1 MTTIKLSFRN
11 IKKSF
16 KDYAIYFFTLILG
29 VAIFYVFNSIES
41 QTVLLDVT
49 NSTHKVIDLMTNM
62 LSGAS
67 VFVAFILGFLIIYAS
82 RFLIKRRNK
91 EFGIYM
97 LLGMSKRKISM
108 ILFFETILIGIISL
122 AVGLGLGVLLSQ
134 LMSMLVANMF
144 EADMTKYEFIFSSQ
158 ACIKTIIYFGIMYVI
173 VMLFNTVNIGKCKL
187 IDLIQT
193 NKKSEKVKMKNP
205 MLCTIVFIISAIALG
220 YAYYMV
226 TGGINETIKPPED
239 IFKPIVIGAVSTF
252 FIFWSLSGLILKIVT
267 SMKNLYVKGLNTFTF
282 RQLSSKINSTVF
294 SMTIISLMLFV
305 TICVLSSALSLKNSM
320 TANLDEL
327 APADIQLEKR
337 VLNEDWLDQGY
348 NEEQIKNSKLSIREI
363 LEKFDFNIDSYL
375 EESVEYNLYQ
385 TEELTFGDTLG
396 DNWETIKNTYTS
408 LIPYNVPYNVADD
421 IMTISDYNKVAK
433 FYGNEEYT
441 INEDEYIIVADYD
454 SMIEI
459 RNVALKDNQEITVF
473 GHTLKPKYNECQ
485 YGFVEMASNHINSG
499 IIIVPDDIVDDNY
512 IVYNSII
519 GNYYTDSLDEQR
531 EIQEQIKNLVNNP
544 ISLEY
549 NLPSINS
556 KVDISEASIGTGALV
571 TFLGLYLGI
580 VFLIASVAILALK
593 ELTESTDNKERY
605 NMLRKLGADEKMINK
620 SLFRQIAIFFMFP
633 LLIAIIHS
641 IFGITFCSY
650 IIETFGNEQL
660 LPSIIMTAIFIVVFY
675 GGYFLITYLSSK
687 NIIKE
692 NRNAREY

>member
-49 NSTHKVIDLMTNM
+49 NSTHEVIDLMTNM

-282 RQLSSKINSTVF
+282 RQLSSKINTTVF

-327 APADIQLEKR
+327 APADIQLTISVKDD
-337 VLNEDWLDQGY
+337 DWLDQGY
-348 NEEQIKNSKLSIREI
+348 NEQQIENSKLGVRKN
-363 LEKFDFNIDSYL
+363 LEALNLDLDNYL
-375 EESVEYNLYQ
+375 NESVEYNIYR
-385 TEELTFGDTLG
+385 TEDLTFDDTLG
-396 DNWETIKNTYTS
+396 NSMEEVERNYLTS
-408 LIPYNVPYNVADD
+408 MIPYSVSEM
-421 IMTISDYNKVAK
+421 IMTISDYNNVAK
-433 FYGNEEYT
+433 IYNNEQYT
-441 INEDEYIIVADYD
+441 LNDDEYMIIADYD
-454 SMIEI
+454 SMIQI
-459 RNVALKDNQEITVF
+459 RNIALKNNEEINVF
-473 GHTLKPKYNECQ
+473 GHTLKPKYNECKD
-485 YGFVEMASNHINSG
+485 GFVDMSSNHINSG
-499 IIIVPDDIVDDNY
+499 IIVVPDSVVDNNFKA
-512 IVYNSII
+512 YNSII
-519 GNYYTDSLDEQR
+519 GNYKTESLDEQKDI
-531 EIQEQIKNLVNNP
+531 ENTIKNLINNP
-544 ISLEY
+544 LSEQY
-549 NLPSINS
+549 NLPTVNTRL
-556 KVDISEASIGTGALV
+556 DISEASIGLGALV

-580 VFLIASVAILALK
+580 VFLIASDAILALK
-593 ELTESTDNKERY
+593 ELTESADNKERY

-660 LPSIIMTAIFIVVFY
+660 LPSIIMTAIFIVVIY

>member
-282 RQLSSKINSTVF
+282 RQLSSKINTTVF

-320 TANLDEL
+320 TANLEEL

-408 LIPYNVPYNVADD
+408 LIPYNVADD

>member
-282 RQLSSKINSTVF
+282 RQLSSKINTTVF

>member
-49 NSTHKVIDLMTNM
+49 NSTHEVIDLMTNM

-282 RQLSSKINSTVF
+282 RQLSSKINTTVF

-337 VLNEDWLDQGY
+337 VLNEEWLDQGY

-363 LEKFDFNIDSYL
+363 LEKYDFNIDSYL

-385 TEELTFGDTLG
+385 TEDLTFGDTLG
-396 DNWETIKNTYTS
+396 DSWKTIKNTYTS
-408 LIPYNVPYNVADD
+408 LIPYNVADD

-459 RNVALKDNQEITVF
+459 RNVALKNNQEITVF
-473 GHTLKPKYNECQ
+473 GHTLKPKYKECQ

-499 IIIVPDDIVDDNY
+499 IIIVPDNVVDDNY
-512 IVYNSII
+512 IAYNSVI

-531 EIQEQIKNLVNNP
+531 EIQEQIKNLINNP
-544 ISLEY
+544 ISIEY

-556 KVDISEASIGTGALV
+556 KVDISEASIGLGALV

-633 LLIAIIHS
+633 LLVAIIHS
-641 IFGITFCSY
+641 IFGIAFCSY
-650 IIETFGNEQL
+650 VISTFGNEKL
-660 LPSIIMTAIFIVVFY
+660 LPSIIMTAIFIVVIY
-675 GGYFLITYLSSK
+675 GGYFLITYLCSK

>member
-41 QTVLLDVT
+41 QTVLLDIT
-49 NSTHKVIDLMTNM
+49 ESTYDIIDTLSNM

-82 RFLIKRRNK
+82 RFLMKRRNK

-122 AVGLGLGVLLSQ
+122 AVGLGLGVALSQ

-144 EADMTKYEFIFSSQ
+144 EADMTRYEFIFSSD
-158 ACIKTIIYFGIMYVI
+158 ACIKTLIYFGIMYVI
-173 VMLFNTVNIGKCKL
+173 VMLFNVINVGKCKL

-193 NKKSEKVKMKNP
+193 SKRTETVKMKEP
-205 MLCTIVFIISAIALG
+205 MLCTIVFIISVIALG
-220 YAYYMV
+220 YAYWLV
-226 TGGINETIKPPED
+226 TGGVNETVQTPDGIIKP
-239 IFKPIVIGAVSTF
+239 IIIGAVATF
-252 FIFWSLSGLILKIVT
+252 FLFWSLSGLMLKIVMG
-267 SMKNLYVKGLNTFTF
+267 MKNLYVKGLNTFTL
-282 RQLSSKINSTVF
+282 RQVSSKINTTVF
-294 SMTIISLMLFV
+294 SMTIICLMLFV
-305 TICVLSSALSLKNSM
+305 TICVLSSALSLKASM
-320 TANLDEL
+320 TANLEEL
-327 APADIQLEKR
+327 APADIQLSISVKDES
-337 VLNEDWLDQGY
+337 WLDQGY
-348 NEEQIKNSKLSIREI
+348 NEAQIENSKLGVRKT
-363 LEKFDFNIDSYL
+363 LEAFGINIDDYL
-375 EESVEYNLYQ
+375 KESVEYNSYRMDG
-385 TEELTFGDTLG
+385 LTFGDSLG
-396 DNWETIKNTYTS
+396 DSLEYIKNNSTS
-408 LIPYNVPYNVADD
+408 MIPYNMPEE
-421 IMTISDYNKVAK
+421 IMTISDYNKLAR

-441 INEDEYIIVADYD
+441 LENNKYMIIADYD
-454 SMIEI
+454 AMIAI
-459 RNVALKDNQEITVF
+459 RNVALANNQELTIF
-473 GHTLKPKYNECQ
+473 GHTLKPKYQECK

-499 IIIVPDDIVDDNY
+499 IIIVPDAV
-512 IVYNSII
+512 VSGEERSYNSII

-531 EIQEQIKNLVNNP
+531 EIQDKIKTMIQNP
-544 ISLEY
+544 LSAEY
-549 NLPSINS
+549 SLPSVNS
-556 KVDISEASIGTGALV
+556 KADISEASIGLGALV

-605 NMLRKLGADEKMINK
+605 TMLRKLGADEKMINK

-633 LLIAIIHS
+633 LLVAIIHS

-650 IIETFGNEQL
+650 VISTFGNKQL
-660 LPSIIMTAIFIVVFY
+660 LPSIIMTAIFIVVIY
-675 GGYFLITYLSSK
+675 CGYFLITYFSSK

-692 NRNAREY
+692 R

>member
-49 NSTHKVIDLMTNM
+49 NSTHEVIDLMTNM

-226 TGGINETIKPPED
+226 TGGINETIKTPED

-282 RQLSSKINSTVF
+282 RQLSSKINTTVF

-408 LIPYNVPYNVADD
+408 LIPYNVADD

-556 KVDISEASIGTGALV
+556 KVDISEASIGIGALV

-660 LPSIIMTAIFIVVFY
+660 LPSIIMTAIFIVVIY
-675 GGYFLITYLSSK
+675 GGYFLITYLYSK

>member
-41 QTVLLDVT
+41 QTVLLDIT
-49 NSTHKVIDLMTNM
+49 ESTYDIIDTLSNM

-82 RFLIKRRNK
+82 RFLMKRRNK

-122 AVGLGLGVLLSQ
+122 AVGLGLGVALSQ

-144 EADMTKYEFIFSSQ
+144 EADMTRYEFIFSSD
-158 ACIKTIIYFGIMYVI
+158 ACIKTLIYFGIMYVI
-173 VMLFNTVNIGKCKL
+173 VMLFNVINVGKCKL

-193 NKKSEKVKMKNP
+193 SKKSETVKMKNP
-205 MLCTIVFIISAIALG
+205 MLCTIVFILSVIALG
-220 YAYYMV
+220 YAYYLV
-226 TGGINETIKPPED
+226 TGGVNETVQTPDGIIKP
-239 IFKPIVIGAVSTF
+239 ISIGAVATF
-252 FIFWSLSGLILKIVT
+252 FLFWSLSGLMLKIV
-267 SMKNLYVKGLNTFTF
+267 MGIKNLYVKGLNTFTL
-282 RQLSSKINSTVF
+282 RQVSSKINTTVF
-294 SMTIISLMLFV
+294 SMTIICLMLFV
-305 TICVLSSALSLKNSM
+305 TICVLSSALSLKASM
-320 TANLDEL
+320 TANLEEL
-327 APADIQLEKR
+327 APADIQLSISVKDES
-337 VLNEDWLDQGY
+337 WLDQGY
-348 NEEQIKNSKLSIREI
+348 NEAQIENSKLGVRKT
-363 LEKFDFNIDSYL
+363 LEAFGINIDDYL
-375 EESVEYNLYQ
+375 KESVEYNSYRM
-385 TEELTFGDTLG
+385 EGLTFGDSLG
-396 DNWETIKNTYTS
+396 DSLEYIKNNSTS
-408 LIPYNVPYNVADD
+408 MIPYNMQEE
-421 IMTISDYNKVAK
+421 IMTISDYNKIAR

-441 INEDEYIIVADYD
+441 LADDEYMIIADYD
-454 SMIEI
+454 AMIAI
-459 RNVALKDNQEITVF
+459 RNVALENEQELTIF
-473 GHTLKPKYNECQ
+473 GHTLKPKYQECK

-499 IIIVPDDIVDDNY
+499 IIIVPDDV
-512 IVYNSII
+512 VSGEERSYNSII

-531 EIQEQIKNLVNNP
+531 EIQEQIKSLVKNP
-544 ISLEY
+544 LSVEYSLP
-549 NLPSINS
+549 NVNS
-556 KVDISEASIGTGALV
+556 KVDISEASIGLGALV

-605 NMLRKLGADEKMINK
+605 AMLRKLGADEKMINK

-633 LLIAIIHS
+633 LLVAIIHS

-650 IIETFGNEQL
+650 VISTFGNEQL
-660 LPSIIMTAIFIVVFY
+660 LPSIIMTAIFIVVIY
-675 GGYFLITYLSSK
+675 GGYFLITYFSSK

-692 NRNAREY
+692 R

>member
-41 QTVLLDVT
+41 QTVLLDIT
-49 NSTHKVIDLMTNM
+49 ESTYDIIDTLSNM

-82 RFLIKRRNK
+82 RFLMKRRNK

-122 AVGLGLGVLLSQ
+122 AVGLGLGVALSQ

-144 EADMTKYEFIFSSQ
+144 EADMTRYEFIFSSD
-158 ACIKTIIYFGIMYVI
+158 ACIKTLIYFGIMYVI
-173 VMLFNTVNIGKCKL
+173 VMLFNVINVGKCKL

-193 NKKSEKVKMKNP
+193 SKKSETVKMKNP
-205 MLCTIVFIISAIALG
+205 MLCTIVFILSVIALG
-220 YAYYMV
+220 YAYWLV
-226 TGGINETIKPPED
+226 TGGVNETVQTPDGIIKP
-239 IFKPIVIGAVSTF
+239 IIIGAVATF
-252 FIFWSLSGLILKIVT
+252 FLFWSLSGLMLKIVMG
-267 SMKNLYVKGLNTFTF
+267 MKKLYVKGLNTFTL
-282 RQLSSKINSTVF
+282 RQVSSKINTTVF
-294 SMTIISLMLFV
+294 SMTIICLMLFV
-305 TICVLSSALSLKNSM
+305 TICVLSSSLSLKNSM
-320 TANLDEL
+320 TENLNAL
-327 APADIQLEKR
+327 APADIQLSISVKDES
-337 VLNEDWLDQGY
+337 WLDQGY
-348 NEEQIKNSKLSIREI
+348 NEAQIENSKLGVRKT
-363 LEKFDFNIDSYL
+363 LEAFGLNIEDYL
-375 EESVEYNLYQ
+375 QESVEYNSYRMDG
-385 TEELTFGDTLG
+385 LTFGDSLG
-396 DNWETIKNTYTS
+396 DSLEYIKNNSTS
-408 LIPYNVPYNVADD
+408 MIPYNMQEE
-421 IMTISDYNKVAK
+421 IMTISDYNELAS

-441 INEDEYIIVADYD
+441 LADDEYMIIADYD
-454 SMIEI
+454 SMIAI
-459 RNVALKDNQEITVF
+459 RNVALENEQELTIF
-473 GHTLKPKYNECQ
+473 GHTLKPKYQECQ

-499 IIIVPDDIVDDNY
+499 IIIVPDAV
-512 IVYNSII
+512 VSGEERSYNSII

-531 EIQEQIKNLVNNP
+531 EIQEQIKSLVKNP
-544 ISLEY
+544 LSVEYSLP
-549 NLPSINS
+549 NVNS
-556 KVDISEASIGTGALV
+556 KVDISEASIGLGALV

-605 NMLRKLGADEKMINK
+605 AMLRKLGADEKMINK

-633 LLIAIIHS
+633 LLVAIIHS

-650 IIETFGNEQL
+650 VISTFGNEQL
-660 LPSIIMTAIFIVVFY
+660 LPSIIMTAIFIVVIY
-675 GGYFLITYLSSK
+675 GGYFLITYFSSK

-692 NRNAREY
+692 R

>member
-49 NSTHKVIDLMTNM
+49 ESTYEVIGMMTTM
-62 LSGAS
+62 LSAAS

-108 ILFFETILIGIISL
+108 VLFFETILIGIISL
-122 AVGLGLGVLLSQ
+122 VVGLGLGVLLSQ

-144 EADMTKYEFIFSSQ
+144 EADMTKYQFIFSSD
-158 ACIKTIIYFGIMYVI
+158 ACIKTLIYFGIMYII
-173 VMLFNTVNIGKCKL
+173 VMLFNAINVGRCKL

-193 NKKSEKVKMKNP
+193 SRKSETVKMKNP
-205 MLCTIVFIISAIALG
+205 LLCVIVFILAAIALG

-226 TGGINETIKPPED
+226 TDGINETVKTPED
-239 IFKPIVIGAVSTF
+239 ILKPIVIGAISTF
-252 FIFWSLSGLILKIVT
+252 FIFWSLSGLILKAVM
-267 SMKNLYVKGLNTFTF
+267 SMKNLYVKGLNAFTF
-282 RQLSSKINSTVF
+282 RQVSSKINTTVF

-327 APADIQLEKR
+327 APADIQLTISVKDD
-337 VLNEDWLDQGY
+337 DWLDQGY
-348 NEEQIKNSKLSIREI
+348 NEKQIENSKLGVRKT
-363 LEKFDFNIDSYL
+363 LEAFDFNIDDYFK
-375 EESVEYNLYQ
+375 EYVEYNSYRMDDF
-385 TEELTFGDTLG
+385 TFADSLG
-396 DNWETIKNTYTS
+396 DSLEYVKNNTTS
-408 LIPYNVPYNVADD
+408 MIPYNMPEE
-421 IMTISDYNKVAK
+421 IIKLSDYNKIAK
-433 FYGNEEYT
+433 IYNNEEYT
-441 INEDEYIIVADYD
+441 LNQDEYMIIADYD
-454 SMIEI
+454 SMIAI
-459 RNVALKDNQEITVF
+459 RDIALEKGQELTIF
-473 GHTLKPKYNECQ
+473 GHKLKPKYNECKD
-485 YGFVEMASNHINSG
+485 GFIEMASNHINSG
-499 IIIVPDDIVDDNY
+499 VIVVPDEIVDEQY
-512 IVYNSII
+512 LAFNSII
-519 GNYYTDSLDEQR
+519 GNYYTDDLDEQR
-531 EIQEQIKNLVNNP
+531 EIKQQILDLVKNPLSAEYCLPTVN
-544 ISLEY
+544 SR
-549 NLPSINS
+549 
-556 KVDISEASIGTGALV
+556 VDISEASIGLGALV

-605 NMLRKLGADEKMINK
+605 KMLRKLGADEKMVNK

-641 IFGITFCSY
+641 IFGIKFCSY
-650 IIETFGNEQL
+650 IISTFGNEQL
-660 LPSIIMTAIFIVVFY
+660 LNSIIMTAVFIVVIY
-675 GGYFLITYLSSK
+675 GGYFLITYLCSK

-692 NRNAREY
+692 K

>member
-49 NSTHKVIDLMTNM
+49 NSTHEVIDLMTNM

-158 ACIKTIIYFGIMYVI
+158 ACIKTIIYFGIMYAI

-205 MLCTIVFIISAIALG
+205 MICTIVFIISAIALG

-252 FIFWSLSGLILKIVT
+252 FIFWSLSGLILKAVM

-282 RQLSSKINSTVF
+282 RQLSSKINTTVF

-408 LIPYNVPYNVADD
+408 LIPYNVADD

-556 KVDISEASIGTGALV
+556 KVDISEASIGIGALV

-675 GGYFLITYLSSK
+675 GGYFLITYLYSK

>member
-49 NSTHKVIDLMTNM
+49 NSTHEVIDLMTNM

-282 RQLSSKINSTVF
+282 RQLSSKINTTVF

-408 LIPYNVPYNVADD
+408 LIPYNVADD

-485 YGFVEMASNHINSG
+485 YGFVEMACNHMNSG

-556 KVDISEASIGTGALV
+556 KVDISEASIGIGALV

-675 GGYFLITYLSSK
+675 GGYFLITYLYSK

>member
-82 RFLIKRRNK
+82 RFLTKRRNK

-226 TGGINETIKPPED
+226 TGGINEIIKTPED

-282 RQLSSKINSTVF
+282 RQLSSKINTTVF

-375 EESVEYNLYQ
+375 EQSVEYNLYQ

-408 LIPYNVPYNVADD
+408 LIPYNVADD

-441 INEDEYIIVADYD
+441 LNEDEYLIVADYD

-485 YGFVEMASNHINSG
+485 YGFVEMAINHINSG
-499 IIIVPDDIVDDNY
+499 IIIVPDDIVDENY

-531 EIQEQIKNLVNNP
+531 EIQEQLKNLINNP

-556 KVDISEASIGTGALV
+556 KVDISEASIGIGALV

-660 LPSIIMTAIFIVVFY
+660 LPSIIMTAIFIVVIY

-687 NIIKE
+687 NIIKTSGKMS
-692 NRNAREY
+692 R

>member
-49 NSTHKVIDLMTNM
+49 NSTHEVIDLMTNM

-226 TGGINETIKPPED
+226 TGGINETIKTPED

-282 RQLSSKINSTVF
+282 RQLSSKINTTVF

-408 LIPYNVPYNVADD
+408 LIPYNVANVADD

-556 KVDISEASIGTGALV
+556 KVDISEASIGIGALV

-660 LPSIIMTAIFIVVFY
+660 LPSIIMTAIFIVVIY
-675 GGYFLITYLSSK
+675 GGYFLITYLYSK

>member
-49 NSTHKVIDLMTNM
+49 ESTYEVIGMMTTM
-62 LSGAS
+62 LSAAS

-144 EADMTKYEFIFSSQ
+144 EADMTKYQFIFSQ
-158 ACIKTIIYFGIMYVI
+158 DACIKTLIYFGIMYVI
-173 VMLFNTVNIGKCKL
+173 VMLFNAINVGKCKL

-193 NKKSEKVKMKNP
+193 SKKSETIKLKNP
-205 MLCTIVFIISAIALG
+205 LLCMVVFILSAIALG
-220 YAYYMV
+220 YSYYMV
-226 TGGINETIKPPED
+226 TGGINETVKTPED
-239 IFKPIVIGAVSTF
+239 ILKPIVIGAISTF
-252 FIFWSLSGLILKIVT
+252 FIFWSLSGLILKIVM
-267 SMKNLYVKGLNTFTF
+267 SMKNLYVKGLNAFTF
-282 RQLSSKINSTVF
+282 RQVSSKINTTVF

-305 TICVLSSALSLKNSM
+305 TICVLSSSLSLKNSM

-327 APADIQLEKR
+327 APADIQLTISVKDD
-337 VLNEDWLDQGY
+337 DWLDQGY
-348 NEEQIKNSKLSIREI
+348 NEKQIENSKLGVRKT
-363 LEKFDFNIDSYL
+363 LEAFDFNIDDYFK
-375 EESVEYNLYQ
+375 EYVEYNSYRM
-385 TEELTFGDTLG
+385 EDFTFADSLG
-396 DNWETIKNTYTS
+396 DSLEYVKNNNTS
-408 LIPYNVPYNVADD
+408 MIPYNMPEE
-421 IMTISDYNKVAK
+421 IIKLSDYNKIARI
-433 FYGNEEYT
+433 YNNEEYT
-441 INEDEYIIVADYD
+441 LNQDEYMIIADYD
-454 SMIEI
+454 SMIAI
-459 RNVALKDNQEITVF
+459 RNIALEKGQELTIF
-473 GHTLKPKYNECQ
+473 GHKLKPKYNECKD
-485 YGFVEMASNHINSG
+485 GFIEMASNHINSG
-499 IIIVPDDIVDDNY
+499 VIVVPDEIVDEQY
-512 IVYNSII
+512 LAFNSII
-519 GNYYTDSLDEQR
+519 GNYYTDDLDEQR
-531 EIQEQIKNLVNNP
+531 EIKQQILDLVKNPLSAEYCLPTVN
-544 ISLEY
+544 SR
-549 NLPSINS
+549 
-556 KVDISEASIGTGALV
+556 VDISEASIGLGALV

-605 NMLRKLGADEKMINK
+605 KMLRKLGADEKMVNK

-641 IFGITFCSY
+641 IFGIKFCSY
-650 IIETFGNEQL
+650 IISTFGNEQL
-660 LPSIIMTAIFIVVFY
+660 LNSIIMTAVFIVVIY
-675 GGYFLITYLSSK
+675 GGYFIITYLCSK

-692 NRNAREY
+692 K

>member
-49 NSTHKVIDLMTNM
+49 ESTYEVIGMMTTM
-62 LSGAS
+62 LSAAS

-108 ILFFETILIGIISL
+108 ILFFETILIGVISL

-144 EADMTKYEFIFSSQ
+144 EADMTKYQFIFSQ
-158 ACIKTIIYFGIMYVI
+158 DACIKTLIYFGIMYVI
-173 VMLFNTVNIGKCKL
+173 VMLFNAINVGKCKL

-193 NKKSEKVKMKNP
+193 SKKSETIKLKNP
-205 MLCTIVFIISAIALG
+205 LLCTVVFILSVVALG

-226 TGGINETIKPPED
+226 TGGINETVKTPED
-239 IFKPIVIGAVSTF
+239 ILKPIVIGAISTF
-252 FIFWSLSGLILKIVT
+252 FIFWSLSGLILKIVMG
-267 SMKNLYVKGLNTFTF
+267 MKNLYVKGLNAFTF
-282 RQLSSKINSTVF
+282 RQVSSKINTTVF

-305 TICVLSSALSLKNSM
+305 TICVLSSSLSLKNSM

-327 APADIQLEKR
+327 APADIQLTISVKDD
-337 VLNEDWLDQGY
+337 DWLDQGY
-348 NEEQIKNSKLSIREI
+348 NEKQIENSKLGVRKN
-363 LEKFDFNIDSYL
+363 LEALNFNIDNYFN
-375 EESVEYNLYQ
+375 ESVEYNIYR
-385 TEELTFGDTLG
+385 TEDLVFDDTLG
-396 DNWETIKNTYTS
+396 DSKKEVEESYLTS
-408 LIPYNVPYNVADD
+408 MIPYSVEEM
-421 IMTISDYNKVAK
+421 IMTVSDYNNVAK
-433 FYGNEEYT
+433 IYNNEEYSLND
-441 INEDEYIIVADYD
+441 NEYMIVADYD
-454 SMIEI
+454 SMVQI
-459 RNVALKDNQEITVF
+459 RNIALKNNEEITVF
-473 GHTLKPKYNECQ
+473 GHTLKPKYNECKD
-485 YGFVEMASNHINSG
+485 GFVDMSSNHINSG
-499 IIIVPDDIVDDNY
+499 IIVIPDSVVDENY
-512 IVYNSII
+512 KAYNSII
-519 GNYYTDSLDEQR
+519 GNYKTESIDEQR
-531 EIQEQIKNLVNNP
+531 NIEERIKGLINNP
-544 ISLEY
+544 LSEQY
-549 NLPSINS
+549 NLPTINTRL
-556 KVDISEASIGTGALV
+556 DISEASIGLGALV

-605 NMLRKLGADEKMINK
+605 KMLRKLGADEKMINK

-633 LLIAIIHS
+633 LLVAIIHS
-641 IFGITFCSY
+641 IFGIKFCSY
-650 IIETFGNEQL
+650 IISTFGNEQL
-660 LPSIIMTAIFIVVFY
+660 LNSIIMTAVFIVVIY
-675 GGYFLITYLSSK
+675 GGYFLITYLCSK

-692 NRNAREY
+692 K

>member
-49 NSTHKVIDLMTNM
+49 NSTHEVIDLMTNM

-282 RQLSSKINSTVF
+282 RQLSSKINTTVF

-408 LIPYNVPYNVADD
+408 LIPYNVADD

-485 YGFVEMASNHINSG
+485 YGFVEMACNHMNSG

-556 KVDISEASIGTGALV
+556 KVDISEASIGIGALV

-692 NRNAREY
+692 K

>member
-49 NSTHKVIDLMTNM
+49 ESTYEVIGMMTTM
-62 LSGAS
+62 LSAAS

-122 AVGLGLGVLLSQ
+122 AVGLGLGILLSQ

-144 EADMTKYEFIFSSQ
+144 EADMTKYQFIFSQ
-158 ACIKTIIYFGIMYVI
+158 DACIKTLIYFGIMYVI
-173 VMLFNTVNIGKCKL
+173 VMLFNAINVGKCKL

-193 NKKSEKVKMKNP
+193 SKKSETIKLKNP
-205 MLCTIVFIISAIALG
+205 LLCTVVFILSVIALG

-226 TGGINETIKPPED
+226 TGGINETVKTPED
-239 IFKPIVIGAVSTF
+239 ILKPIVIGAISTF
-252 FIFWSLSGLILKIVT
+252 FIFWSLSGLILKIVMG
-267 SMKNLYVKGLNTFTF
+267 MKNLYVKGLNAFTF
-282 RQLSSKINSTVF
+282 RQVSSKINTTVF

-305 TICVLSSALSLKNSM
+305 TICVLSSSLSLKNSM

-327 APADIQLEKR
+327 APADIQLTISVKDD
-337 VLNEDWLDQGY
+337 DWLNQGY
-348 NEEQIKNSKLSIREI
+348 NEKQIANSKLGVRKN
-363 LEKFDFNIDSYL
+363 LEALNFNIDNYFN
-375 EESVEYNLYQ
+375 ESVEYNIYR
-385 TEELTFGDTLG
+385 TEDLVFDDTLG
-396 DNWETIKNTYTS
+396 DSKKEVEESYLTS
-408 LIPYNVPYNVADD
+408 MIPYSVEEM
-421 IMTISDYNKVAK
+421 IMTVSDYNNVAK
-433 FYGNEEYT
+433 IYNNEEYSLND
-441 INEDEYIIVADYD
+441 NEYMIVADYD
-454 SMIEI
+454 SMVQI
-459 RNVALKDNQEITVF
+459 RNIALKNNEEITVF
-473 GHTLKPKYNECQ
+473 GHTLKPKYNECKD
-485 YGFVEMASNHINSG
+485 GFVDMSSNHINSG
-499 IIIVPDDIVDDNY
+499 IIVIPDNVVDENY
-512 IVYNSII
+512 KAYNSII
-519 GNYYTDSLDEQR
+519 GNYKTESVDEQR
-531 EIQEQIKNLVNNP
+531 KIEEIIKGLINNP
-544 ISLEY
+544 LSEQY
-549 NLPSINS
+549 NLPTINTRL
-556 KVDISEASIGTGALV
+556 DISEASIGLGALV

-605 NMLRKLGADEKMINK
+605 KMLRKLGADEKMINK

-633 LLIAIIHS
+633 LLVAIIHS
-641 IFGITFCSY
+641 IFGIKFCSY
-650 IIETFGNEQL
+650 IISTFGNEQL
-660 LPSIIMTAIFIVVFY
+660 LNSIIMTAVFIVVIY
-675 GGYFLITYLSSK
+675 GGYFLITYLCSK

-692 NRNAREY
+692 K

>member
-282 RQLSSKINSTVF
+282 RQLSSKINTTVF

-408 LIPYNVPYNVADD
+408 LIPYNVADD

-485 YGFVEMASNHINSG
+485 YGFVEMACNHMNSG

-556 KVDISEASIGTGALV
+556 KVDISEASIGTAALV

>member
-49 NSTHKVIDLMTNM
+49 NSTHEVIDLMTNM

-122 AVGLGLGVLLSQ
+122 AVGLGIGVLLSQ

-158 ACIKTIIYFGIMYVI
+158 ACIKTIVYFGIMYAI
-173 VMLFNTVNIGKCKL
+173 VMLFNTINVGKCKL

-193 NKKSEKVKMKNP
+193 NKKSETVKMKNP

-226 TGGINETIKPPED
+226 TGGINETIKTPED

-282 RQLSSKINSTVF
+282 RQLSSKINTTVF

-348 NEEQIKNSKLSIREI
+348 NEKQIKNSKLSIREI

-408 LIPYNVPYNVADD
+408 LIPYNVADD

-556 KVDISEASIGTGALV
+556 KVDISEASIGIGALV

-660 LPSIIMTAIFIVVFY
+660 LPSIIMTAIFIVVIY
-675 GGYFLITYLSSK
+675 GGYFLITYLCSK

>member
-282 RQLSSKINSTVF
+282 RQLSSKINTTVF

-408 LIPYNVPYNVADD
+408 LIPYNVADD

>member
-41 QTVLLDVT
+41 QTVLLDIT
-49 NSTHKVIDLMTNM
+49 ESTYDIIDTLSNM

-82 RFLIKRRNK
+82 RFLMKRRNK

-122 AVGLGLGVLLSQ
+122 AVGLGLGVALSQ

-144 EADMTKYEFIFSSQ
+144 EADMTRYEFIFSSD
-158 ACIKTIIYFGIMYVI
+158 ACIKTLIYFGIMYVI
-173 VMLFNTVNIGKCKL
+173 VMLFNVINVGKCKL

-193 NKKSEKVKMKNP
+193 SKKSETVKMKNP
-205 MLCTIVFIISAIALG
+205 MLCTIVFILSVIALG
-220 YAYYMV
+220 YAYWLV
-226 TGGINETIKPPED
+226 TGGVNETVQTPDGIIKP
-239 IFKPIVIGAVSTF
+239 IIIGAVATF
-252 FIFWSLSGLILKIVT
+252 FLFWSLSGLMLKIVMG
-267 SMKNLYVKGLNTFTF
+267 MKNLYVKGLNTFTL
-282 RQLSSKINSTVF
+282 RQVSSKINTTVF
-294 SMTIISLMLFV
+294 SMTIICLMLFV
-305 TICVLSSALSLKNSM
+305 TICVLSSSLSLKNSM
-320 TANLDEL
+320 TENLNAL
-327 APADIQLEKR
+327 APADIQLSISVKDES
-337 VLNEDWLDQGY
+337 WLDQGY
-348 NEEQIKNSKLSIREI
+348 NEAQIENSKLGVRKT
-363 LEKFDFNIDSYL
+363 LEAFGLNIEDYL
-375 EESVEYNLYQ
+375 QESVEYNSYRMDG
-385 TEELTFGDTLG
+385 LTFGDSLG
-396 DNWETIKNTYTS
+396 DSLEYIKNNSTS
-408 LIPYNVPYNVADD
+408 MIPYNMPEE
-421 IMTISDYNKVAK
+421 IMTISDYNKVAR

-441 INEDEYIIVADYD
+441 LADDEYIIIADYD
-454 SMIEI
+454 AMIAI
-459 RNVALKDNQEITVF
+459 RNVALANNQELTIF
-473 GHTLKPKYNECQ
+473 GHTLKPKYQECQ

-499 IIIVPDDIVDDNY
+499 IIIVPDAV
-512 IVYNSII
+512 VSGEERSYNSII

-531 EIQEQIKNLVNNP
+531 EIQEQIKSLVKNP
-544 ISLEY
+544 LSVEYSLP
-549 NLPSINS
+549 NVNS
-556 KVDISEASIGTGALV
+556 KVDISEASIGFGALV

-605 NMLRKLGADEKMINK
+605 AMLRKLGADEKMINK

-633 LLIAIIHS
+633 LLVAIIHS

-650 IIETFGNEQL
+650 VISTFGNEQL
-660 LPSIIMTAIFIVVFY
+660 LPSIIMTAIFIVVIY
-675 GGYFLITYLSSK
+675 GGYFLITYFSSK

-692 NRNAREY
+692 R

>member
-41 QTVLLDVT
+41 QTVLLDIT
-49 NSTHKVIDLMTNM
+49 ESTYDIIDTLSNM

-67 VFVAFILGFLIIYAS
+67 VLVAFILGFLIIYAS
-82 RFLIKRRNK
+82 RFLMKRRNK

-122 AVGLGLGVLLSQ
+122 AVGLGLGVALSQ

-144 EADMTKYEFIFSSQ
+144 EADMTRYEFIFSSN
-158 ACIKTIIYFGIMYVI
+158 ACIKTLIYFGIMYVI
-173 VMLFNTVNIGKCKL
+173 VMLFNVINVGKCKL

-193 NKKSEKVKMKNP
+193 SKKSETVKMKNP
-205 MLCTIVFIISAIALG
+205 MLCTIVFIISVIALG
-220 YAYYMV
+220 YAYYLV
-226 TGGINETIKPPED
+226 TGGVNETVQTPDGIIKP
-239 IFKPIVIGAVSTF
+239 IIIGAVATF
-252 FIFWSLSGLILKIVT
+252 FLFWSLSGLMLKIVMN
-267 SMKNLYVKGLNTFTF
+267 MKNLYVKGLNTFTL
-282 RQLSSKINSTVF
+282 RQVSSKINTTVF
-294 SMTIISLMLFV
+294 SMTIICLMLFV

-320 TANLDEL
+320 TENLNAL
-327 APADIQLEKR
+327 APADIQLSISVKDES
-337 VLNEDWLDQGY
+337 WLDQGY
-348 NEEQIKNSKLSIREI
+348 NEAQIENSKLGVRKT
-363 LEKFDFNIDSYL
+363 LEAFGLNIEDYL
-375 EESVEYNLYQ
+375 QESVEYNSYRMDG
-385 TEELTFGDTLG
+385 LTFGDSLG
-396 DNWETIKNTYTS
+396 DSLEYIKNNSTS
-408 LIPYNVPYNVADD
+408 MIPYNMPEE
-421 IMTISDYNKVAK
+421 IMTISDYNKVAR

-441 INEDEYIIVADYD
+441 LENNEYMIIADYD
-454 SMIEI
+454 AMIAI
-459 RNVALKDNQEITVF
+459 RNVALANNQELTIF
-473 GHTLKPKYNECQ
+473 GHTLKPKYQECQ

-499 IIIVPDDIVDDNY
+499 IIIVPDNV
-512 IVYNSII
+512 VSEEECSYNSII

-531 EIQEQIKNLVNNP
+531 EIQDKIKTMIQNP
-544 ISLEY
+544 LSAEYSLP
-549 NLPSINS
+549 NVNS
-556 KVDISEASIGTGALV
+556 KVDISEASIGLGALV

-605 NMLRKLGADEKMINK
+605 AMLRKLGADEKMINK

-633 LLIAIIHS
+633 LLVAIIHS

-650 IIETFGNEQL
+650 VISTFGNEQL
-660 LPSIIMTAIFIVVFY
+660 LPSIIVTAIFIVVIY
-675 GGYFLITYLSSK
+675 GGYFLITYFSSK

-692 NRNAREY
+692 R

>member
-1 MTTIKLSFRN
+1 MTTIKLSFKN

-41 QTVLLDVT
+41 QTVLIEVT
-49 NSTHKVIDLMTNM
+49 ESTYEVIDMMTTM
-62 LSGAS
+62 ISAAS

-82 RFLIKRRNK
+82 RFLMKRRNK

-108 ILFFETILIGIISL
+108 ILFFETILIGVISL
-122 AVGLGLGVLLSQ
+122 IVGLGLGILLSQ

-144 EADMTKYEFIFSSQ
+144 EADMTKYQFIFSSD
-158 ACIKTIIYFGIMYVI
+158 ACIKTLIYFGIMYVI
-173 VMLFNTVNIGKCKL
+173 VMLFNAINVGKCKL

-193 NKKSEKVKMKNP
+193 SRKSETVKMKNP
-205 MLCTIVFIISAIALG
+205 LLCVIVFILAAIALG

-226 TGGINETIKPPED
+226 TAGIKESIKTPQD
-239 IFKPIVIGAVSTF
+239 IIKPIVIGTISTF
-252 FIFWSLSGLILKIVT
+252 LIFWSLSGLILKAVM
-267 SMKNLYVKGLNTFTF
+267 SMKNLYVKGLNAFTF
-282 RQLSSKINSTVF
+282 RQVSSKINTTVF

-327 APADIQLEKR
+327 APADIQLTISVKDD
-337 VLNEDWLDQGY
+337 DWLDQGY
-348 NEEQIKNSKLSIREI
+348 NESQIENSKLGVRKT
-363 LEKFDFNIDSYL
+363 LEAFDFNIDDYFK
-375 EESVEYNLYQ
+375 EYVEYNLY
-385 TEELTFGDTLG
+385 TTSSLTLGDTLG
-396 DNWETIKNTYTS
+396 SKINTVKMMYKS
-408 LIPYNVPYNVADD
+408 LIPYETPEQ
-421 IMTISDYNKVAK
+421 IIKISDYNRIAK
-433 FYGNEEYT
+433 LYGNKEYT
-441 INEDEYIIVADYD
+441 LNENEYMIIADYD
-454 SMIEI
+454 NMAQI
-459 RNVALKDNQEITVF
+459 RNVALKNNEKITVF
-473 GHTLKPKYNECQ
+473 NHELVPKFDECQ
-485 YGFVEMASNHINSG
+485 YGFVEISSSHINSG
-499 IIIVPDDIVDDNY
+499 IIVVPDDIVEEDN
-512 IVYNSII
+512 IAYNSII
-519 GNYYTDSLDEQR
+519 GNYYTDDLDEQK

-544 ISLEY
+544 LSAEY
-549 NLPSINS
+549 CLPTVNS
-556 KVDISEASIGTGALV
+556 KSDISEASIGIGALV

-605 NMLRKLGADEKMINK
+605 KMLRKLGADEKMINR
-620 SLFRQIAIFFMFP
+620 SLFRQIAIFFIFP

-660 LPSIIMTAIFIVVFY
+660 LNSIIMTAIFIVVIY

-692 NRNAREY
+692 K

>member
-49 NSTHKVIDLMTNM
+49 NSTHEVIDLMTNM

-122 AVGLGLGVLLSQ
+122 AVGLGIGVLLSQ

-158 ACIKTIIYFGIMYVI
+158 ACIKTIVYFGIMYAI
-173 VMLFNTVNIGKCKL
+173 VMLFNTINVGKCKL

-193 NKKSEKVKMKNP
+193 NKKSETVKMKNP

-226 TGGINETIKPPED
+226 TGGINETIKTPED

-252 FIFWSLSGLILKIVT
+252 FIFWSLSGLILKAVM

-282 RQLSSKINSTVF
+282 RQLSSKINTTVF

-348 NEEQIKNSKLSIREI
+348 NEEQIKNSKLNIREI

-375 EESVEYNLYQ
+375 EQSVEYNLYQ

-408 LIPYNVPYNVADD
+408 LIPYNVADD

-441 INEDEYIIVADYD
+441 LNEDEYLIVADYD

-499 IIIVPDDIVDDNY
+499 IIIVPDDIVDENY

-531 EIQEQIKNLVNNP
+531 EIQEQLKNLINNP

-556 KVDISEASIGTGALV
+556 KVDISEASIGIGALV

-660 LPSIIMTAIFIVVFY
+660 LPSIIMTAIFIVVIY
-675 GGYFLITYLSSK
+675 GGYFLITYLYSK

>member
-41 QTVLLDVT
+41 QTVLLDIT
-49 NSTHKVIDLMTNM
+49 ESTYDIIDTLSNM

-82 RFLIKRRNK
+82 RFLMKRRNK

-122 AVGLGLGVLLSQ
+122 AVGLGLGILLSQ

-144 EADMTKYEFIFSSQ
+144 EADMTKYQFIFSQ
-158 ACIKTIIYFGIMYVI
+158 DACIKTLIYFGIMYVI
-173 VMLFNTVNIGKCKL
+173 VMLFNAINVGKCKL

-193 NKKSEKVKMKNP
+193 SKKSETIKLKNLL
-205 MLCTIVFIISAIALG
+205 LCTVVFILSVVALG

-226 TGGINETIKPPED
+226 TGGINETVKTPED
-239 IFKPIVIGAVSTF
+239 ILKPIVIGAISTF
-252 FIFWSLSGLILKIVT
+252 FIFWSLSGLILKIVMG
-267 SMKNLYVKGLNTFTF
+267 MKNLYVKGLNAFTF
-282 RQLSSKINSTVF
+282 RQVSSKINTTVF

-305 TICVLSSALSLKNSM
+305 TICVLSSSLSLKNSM

-327 APADIQLEKR
+327 APADIQLTISVKDD
-337 VLNEDWLDQGY
+337 DWLDQGY
-348 NEEQIKNSKLSIREI
+348 NEKQIENSKLGVRKN
-363 LEKFDFNIDSYL
+363 LEALNFNIDNYFN
-375 EESVEYNLYQ
+375 ESVEYNIYR
-385 TEELTFGDTLG
+385 TEDLVFDDTLG
-396 DNWETIKNTYTS
+396 DSKKEVEESYLTS
-408 LIPYNVPYNVADD
+408 MIPYSVEEM
-421 IMTISDYNKVAK
+421 IMTVSDYNNVAK
-433 FYGNEEYT
+433 IYNNEEYSLND
-441 INEDEYIIVADYD
+441 NEYMIVADYD
-454 SMIEI
+454 SMVQI
-459 RNVALKDNQEITVF
+459 RNIALKNNEEITVF
-473 GHTLKPKYNECQ
+473 GHTLKPKYNECKD
-485 YGFVEMASNHINSG
+485 GFVDMSSNHINSG
-499 IIIVPDDIVDDNY
+499 IIVIPDNVVDENY
-512 IVYNSII
+512 KAYNSII
-519 GNYYTDSLDEQR
+519 GNYKTESVDEQR
-531 EIQEQIKNLVNNP
+531 KIEEIIKGLINNP
-544 ISLEY
+544 LSEQY
-549 NLPSINS
+549 NLPTINTRL
-556 KVDISEASIGTGALV
+556 DISEASIGLGALV

-605 NMLRKLGADEKMINK
+605 KMLRKLGADEKMINK

-633 LLIAIIHS
+633 LLVAIIHS
-641 IFGITFCSY
+641 IFGIKFCSY
-650 IIETFGNEQL
+650 IISTFGNEQL
-660 LPSIIMTAIFIVVFY
+660 LNSIIMTAVFIVVIY
-675 GGYFLITYLSSK
+675 GGYFLITYLCSK

-692 NRNAREY
+692 K

>member
-41 QTVLLDVT
+41 QTVLLDIT
-49 NSTHKVIDLMTNM
+49 ESTYDIIDTLSNM

-82 RFLIKRRNK
+82 RFLMKRRNK

-122 AVGLGLGVLLSQ
+122 AIGLGLGVALSQ

-144 EADMTKYEFIFSSQ
+144 EADMTRYEFIFSSD
-158 ACIKTIIYFGIMYVI
+158 ACIKTLIYFGIMYVI
-173 VMLFNTVNIGKCKL
+173 VMLFNVINVGKCKL

-193 NKKSEKVKMKNP
+193 SKKSETVKMKNP
-205 MLCTIVFIISAIALG
+205 MLCTIVFILSVIALV
-220 YAYYMV
+220 YAYYLV
-226 TGGINETIKPPED
+226 TGAVNEIVQTPEGIIKP
-239 IFKPIVIGAVSTF
+239 IIIGAVATF
-252 FIFWSLSGLILKIVT
+252 FLFWSLSGLMLKIVMG
-267 SMKNLYVKGLNTFTF
+267 MKNLYVKGLNTFTL
-282 RQLSSKINSTVF
+282 RQVSSKINTTVF
-294 SMTIISLMLFV
+294 SMTIICLMLFV
-305 TICVLSSALSLKNSM
+305 TICVLSSALSLKASM
-320 TANLDEL
+320 TANLEEL
-327 APADIQLEKR
+327 APADIQLSISVKDES
-337 VLNEDWLDQGY
+337 WLDQGY
-348 NEEQIKNSKLSIREI
+348 NEAQIENSKLGVRKT
-363 LEKFDFNIDSYL
+363 LEAFGINIDDYL
-375 EESVEYNLYQ
+375 KDSVEYNSYRM
-385 TEELTFGDTLG
+385 EGLTFGDSLG
-396 DNWETIKNTYTS
+396 DSLEYIKNNTTS
-408 LIPYNVPYNVADD
+408 MIPYNMQEE
-421 IMTISDYNKVAK
+421 IMTISDYNKIAR

-441 INEDEYIIVADYD
+441 LADDEYMIIADYD
-454 SMIEI
+454 SMIAI
-459 RNVALKDNQEITVF
+459 RNVALENNQELTIF
-473 GHTLKPKYNECQ
+473 GHMLKPKYQECK

-499 IIIVPDDIVDDNY
+499 IIIVPDV
-512 IVYNSII
+512 VVSGEERSYNSII
-519 GNYYTDSLDEQR
+519 GNYYTNSLDEQR
-531 EIQEQIKNLVNNP
+531 EIQDKIKTMIQNP
-544 ISLEY
+544 LSAEY
-549 NLPSINS
+549 SLPSVNS
-556 KVDISEASIGTGALV
+556 KVDISEASIGLGALV

-605 NMLRKLGADEKMINK
+605 TMLRKLGADEKMINK

-633 LLIAIIHS
+633 LLVAIIHS

-650 IIETFGNEQL
+650 VISTFGNKQL
-660 LPSIIMTAIFIVVFY
+660 LPSIIMTAIFIVVIY
-675 GGYFLITYLSSK
+675 GGYFLITYFSSK

-692 NRNAREY
+692 R

>member
-49 NSTHKVIDLMTNM
+49 NSTHEVIDLMTNM

-226 TGGINETIKPPED
+226 TGGINETIKTPED

-282 RQLSSKINSTVF
+282 RQLSSKINTTVF

-408 LIPYNVPYNVADD
+408 LIPYNVADD

-485 YGFVEMASNHINSG
+485 YGFVEMASNNINSG

-556 KVDISEASIGTGALV
+556 KVDISEASIGIGALV

>member
-41 QTVLLDVT
+41 QTVLLDIT
-49 NSTHKVIDLMTNM
+49 ESTYDIIDTLSNM

-82 RFLIKRRNK
+82 RFLMKRRNK

-122 AVGLGLGVLLSQ
+122 AVGLGLGVALSQ

-144 EADMTKYEFIFSSQ
+144 EADMTRYEFIFSRD
-158 ACIKTIIYFGIMYVI
+158 ACIKTLIYFGIMYVI
-173 VMLFNTVNIGKCKL
+173 VMLFNVINVGKCKL

-193 NKKSEKVKMKNP
+193 SKKSETVKMKNP
-205 MLCTIVFIISAIALG
+205 MLCTIVFIISVIALG
-220 YAYYMV
+220 YAYYLV
-226 TGGINETIKPPED
+226 TGGVNETVQPPDGIIKP
-239 IFKPIVIGAVSTF
+239 IIIGAVATF
-252 FIFWSLSGLILKIVT
+252 FLFWSLSGLMLKIVMG
-267 SMKNLYVKGLNTFTF
+267 MKNLYVKGLNTFTL
-282 RQLSSKINSTVF
+282 RQVSSKINTTVF
-294 SMTIISLMLFV
+294 SMTIICLMLFV
-305 TICVLSSALSLKNSM
+305 TICVLSSALSLKASM
-320 TANLDEL
+320 TANLEEL
-327 APADIQLEKR
+327 APADIQLSISVKDES
-337 VLNEDWLDQGY
+337 WLDQGY
-348 NEEQIKNSKLSIREI
+348 NEAQIENSKLGVRKT
-363 LEKFDFNIDSYL
+363 LEAFGINIDDYL
-375 EESVEYNLYQ
+375 KDSVEYNSYRM
-385 TEELTFGDTLG
+385 EGLTFGDSLG
-396 DNWETIKNTYTS
+396 DSLEYIKNNTTS
-408 LIPYNVPYNVADD
+408 MIPYNMQEE
-421 IMTISDYNKVAK
+421 IMTISDYNKIAR

-441 INEDEYIIVADYD
+441 LADDEYMIIADYD
-454 SMIEI
+454 SMIAI
-459 RNVALKDNQEITVF
+459 RNVALENNQELTIF
-473 GHTLKPKYNECQ
+473 GHMLKPKYQECK

-499 IIIVPDDIVDDNY
+499 IIIVPDAV
-512 IVYNSII
+512 VSGEERSYNSII
-519 GNYYTDSLDEQR
+519 GNYYTNSLDEQR
-531 EIQEQIKNLVNNP
+531 EIQEQIKTMIQNP
-544 ISLEY
+544 LSAEY
-549 NLPSINS
+549 SLPSVNS
-556 KVDISEASIGTGALV
+556 KVDISEASIGLGALV

-605 NMLRKLGADEKMINK
+605 TMLRKLGADEKMINK

-633 LLIAIIHS
+633 LLVAIIHS

-650 IIETFGNEQL
+650 VISTFGNKQL
-660 LPSIIMTAIFIVVFY
+660 LPSIIMTAIFIVVIY
-675 GGYFLITYLSSK
+675 GGYFLITYFSSK

-692 NRNAREY
+692 R

>member
-1 MTTIKLSFRN
+1 MTTIKLAFRN

-41 QTVLLDVT
+41 QTVLLDIT
-49 NSTHKVIDLMTNM
+49 ESTYDIIDTLSNM

-82 RFLIKRRNK
+82 RFLMKRRNK

-122 AVGLGLGVLLSQ
+122 AVGLGLGVALSQ

-144 EADMTKYEFIFSSQ
+144 EADMTRYEFIFSSN
-158 ACIKTIIYFGIMYVI
+158 ACIKTLIYFGIMYVI
-173 VMLFNTVNIGKCKL
+173 VMLFNVINVGKCKL

-193 NKKSEKVKMKNP
+193 SKKSETVKMKNP
-205 MLCTIVFIISAIALG
+205 MLCTIVFILSAIALG
-220 YAYYMV
+220 YAYYLV
-226 TGGINETIKPPED
+226 TGGVNETVRTPDGIIKP
-239 IFKPIVIGAVSTF
+239 IIIGAVATF
-252 FIFWSLSGLILKIVT
+252 FLFWSLSGLMLKIVMG
-267 SMKNLYVKGLNTFTF
+267 MKSLYVKGLNTFTL
-282 RQLSSKINSTVF
+282 RQVSSKINTTVF
-294 SMTIISLMLFV
+294 SMTIICLMLFV

-320 TANLDEL
+320 TENLNAL
-327 APADIQLEKR
+327 APADIQLSISVKDES
-337 VLNEDWLDQGY
+337 WLDQGY
-348 NEEQIKNSKLSIREI
+348 NEAQIENSKLGVRKT
-363 LEKFDFNIDSYL
+363 LEAFGLNIEDYL
-375 EESVEYNLYQ
+375 QESVEYNSYRMDG
-385 TEELTFGDTLG
+385 LTFGDSLG
-396 DNWETIKNTYTS
+396 DSLEYIKNNSTS
-408 LIPYNVPYNVADD
+408 MIPYNMPEE
-421 IMTISDYNKVAK
+421 IMTISDYNKVAR

-441 INEDEYIIVADYD
+441 LENNEYMIIADYD
-454 SMIEI
+454 AMIAI
-459 RNVALKDNQEITVF
+459 RNVALANNQELTIF
-473 GHTLKPKYNECQ
+473 GHTLKPKYQECQ

-499 IIIVPDDIVDDNY
+499 IIIVPDNV
-512 IVYNSII
+512 VSEEECSYNSII
-519 GNYYTDSLDEQR
+519 GNYYTDSLEEQR
-531 EIQEQIKNLVNNP
+531 EIQEQIKSLVKNP
-544 ISLEY
+544 LSAEYSLP
-549 NLPSINS
+549 NVNS
-556 KVDISEASIGTGALV
+556 KVDISEASIGLGALV

-605 NMLRKLGADEKMINK
+605 AMLRKLGADEKMINK

-633 LLIAIIHS
+633 LLVAIIHS

-650 IIETFGNEQL
+650 VISTFGNEQL
-660 LPSIIMTAIFIVVFY
+660 LPSIIVTAIFIVVIY
-675 GGYFLITYLSSK
+675 GGYFLITYFSSK

-692 NRNAREY
+692 R

>member
-49 NSTHKVIDLMTNM
+49 ESTYEVIGMMTTM
-62 LSGAS
+62 LSAAS

-144 EADMTKYEFIFSSQ
+144 EADMTKYQFIFSQ
-158 ACIKTIIYFGIMYVI
+158 DACIKTLIYFGIMYVI
-173 VMLFNTVNIGKCKL
+173 VMLFNAINVGKCKL

-193 NKKSEKVKMKNP
+193 SKKSETIKLKNP
-205 MLCTIVFIISAIALG
+205 LLCTVVFILSVVALG

-226 TGGINETIKPPED
+226 TGGINETVKTPED
-239 IFKPIVIGAVSTF
+239 ILKPIVIGAISTF
-252 FIFWSLSGLILKIVT
+252 FIFWSLSGLILKIVM
-267 SMKNLYVKGLNTFTF
+267 SMKNLYVKGLNAFTF
-282 RQLSSKINSTVF
+282 RQVSSKINTTVF

-305 TICVLSSALSLKNSM
+305 TICVLSSSLSLKNSM

-327 APADIQLEKR
+327 APADIQLTISVKDD
-337 VLNEDWLDQGY
+337 DWLDQGY
-348 NEEQIKNSKLSIREI
+348 NEKQIENSKLGVRKT
-363 LEKFDFNIDSYL
+363 LEAFDFNIDDYFK
-375 EESVEYNLYQ
+375 EYVEYNSYRM
-385 TEELTFGDTLG
+385 EDFTFADSLG
-396 DNWETIKNTYTS
+396 DSLEYVKNNNTS
-408 LIPYNVPYNVADD
+408 MIPYNMPEE
-421 IMTISDYNKVAK
+421 IIKLSDYNKIAK
-433 FYGNEEYT
+433 IYNNEEYT
-441 INEDEYIIVADYD
+441 LNQDEYMIIADYD
-454 SMIEI
+454 SMIAI
-459 RNVALKDNQEITVF
+459 RDIALEKGQELTIF
-473 GHTLKPKYNECQ
+473 GHKLKPKYNECKD
-485 YGFVEMASNHINSG
+485 GFIEMASNHINSG
-499 IIIVPDDIVDDNY
+499 VIVVPDEIVDEQY
-512 IVYNSII
+512 LAFNSII
-519 GNYYTDSLDEQR
+519 GNYYTDDLDEQR
-531 EIQEQIKNLVNNP
+531 EIKEQILDLVKNPLSAEYCLPTVN
-544 ISLEY
+544 SR
-549 NLPSINS
+549 
-556 KVDISEASIGTGALV
+556 VDISEASIGLGALV

-605 NMLRKLGADEKMINK
+605 KMLRKLGADEKMINK

-641 IFGITFCSY
+641 IFGIKFCSY
-650 IIETFGNEQL
+650 IISTFGNEQL
-660 LPSIIMTAIFIVVFY
+660 LNSIIMTAVFIVVIY
-675 GGYFLITYLSSK
+675 GGYFLITYLCSK

-692 NRNAREY
+692 K

>member
-1 MTTIKLSFRN
+1 MLFNLVLKN
-11 IKKSF
+11 IRKSF

-49 NSTHKVIDLMTNM
+49 ESTYEVIGMMTTM
-62 LSGAS
+62 LSAAS

-134 LMSMLVANMF
+134 LMSMLVSNMF
-144 EADMTKYEFIFSSQ
+144 EADMTKYQFIFSQ
-158 ACIKTIIYFGIMYVI
+158 DACIKTLIYFGIMYVI
-173 VMLFNTVNIGKCKL
+173 VMLFNAINVGKCKL

-193 NKKSEKVKMKNP
+193 SKKSETIKLKNP
-205 MLCTIVFIISAIALG
+205 LLCTVVFILSVVALG

-226 TGGINETIKPPED
+226 TGGINETVKTPED
-239 IFKPIVIGAVSTF
+239 ILKPIVIGAISTF
-252 FIFWSLSGLILKIVT
+252 FIFWSLSGLILKIVM
-267 SMKNLYVKGLNTFTF
+267 SMKNLYVKGLNAFTF
-282 RQLSSKINSTVF
+282 RQVSSKINTTVF

-305 TICVLSSALSLKNSM
+305 TICVLSSSLSLKNSM

-327 APADIQLEKR
+327 APADIQLTISVKDD
-337 VLNEDWLDQGY
+337 DWLDQGY
-348 NEEQIKNSKLSIREI
+348 NESQIENSKLGVRKT
-363 LEKFDFNIDSYL
+363 LEAFDFNIDDYFK
-375 EESVEYNLYQ
+375 EYVEYNSYRM
-385 TEELTFGDTLG
+385 EDFTFADSLG
-396 DNWETIKNTYTS
+396 DSLEYVKNNNTS
-408 LIPYNVPYNVADD
+408 MIPYNMPEE
-421 IMTISDYNKVAK
+421 IIKLSDYNKIAK
-433 FYGNEEYT
+433 IYNNEEYT
-441 INEDEYIIVADYD
+441 LNQDEYMIIADYD
-454 SMIEI
+454 SMIAI
-459 RNVALKDNQEITVF
+459 RDIALEKGQELTIF
-473 GHTLKPKYNECQ
+473 GHKLKPKYNECKD
-485 YGFVEMASNHINSG
+485 GFIEMASNHINSG
-499 IIIVPDDIVDDNY
+499 VIVVPDEIVDEQY
-512 IVYNSII
+512 LAFNSII
-519 GNYYTDSLDEQR
+519 GNYYTDDLDEQR
-531 EIQEQIKNLVNNP
+531 EIKEQILDLVKNPLSAEYCLPTVN
-544 ISLEY
+544 SR
-549 NLPSINS
+549 
-556 KVDISEASIGTGALV
+556 VDISEASIGLGALV

-605 NMLRKLGADEKMINK
+605 KMLRKLGADEKMINK

-641 IFGITFCSY
+641 IFGIKFCSY
-650 IIETFGNEQL
+650 IISTFGNEQL
-660 LPSIIMTAIFIVVFY
+660 LNSIIMTAVFIVVIY
-675 GGYFLITYLSSK
+675 GGYFLITYLCSK

-692 NRNAREY
+692 K